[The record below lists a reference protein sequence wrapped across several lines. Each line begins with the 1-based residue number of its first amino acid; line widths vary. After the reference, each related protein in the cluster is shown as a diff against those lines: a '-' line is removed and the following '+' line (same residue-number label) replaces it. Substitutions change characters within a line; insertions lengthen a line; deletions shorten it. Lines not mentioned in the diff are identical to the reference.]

1 MKTKHT
7 RSLLILFLL
16 LVGTILAACSGD
28 SGTGGEADSDDT
40 DAVEEGGEGNGGT
53 LVFGRGGDST
63 SLDPSRT
70 TEGETFKVT
79 KNIFETLLT
88 FEDGGT
94 AVEPG
99 LAKEWDAADDGLTYT
114 FELEE
119 GITFHDGT
127 DFNAD
132 AVVANFERWAAGD
145 EEKFPYYSTM
155 FGGFGDD
162 EGHVIESV
170 EADGDYTVVIT
181 LKRPQAPFLK
191 NIAMD
196 MFAISSPTAIEEH
209 GDDDYERNPVGTGPF
224 QFVEWKPNDSITV
237 EKYDDY
243 WQEGLPKLDK
253 VVFESIPDNAAR
265 LNALTAGEID
275 LADGINPSDGEQI
288 EGNPD
293 LQLFERP
300 SMNVGYLGLTVTREP
315 FDNKE
320 VRQAMNY
327 AIDKEA
333 IIEAFFE
340 GRADIA
346 VNPIPSS
353 IEGYNEDIEG
363 YEYNPEKAKELLEE
377 AGYGD
382 GFDMELWA
390 MPVPRPYMPDGEKV
404 AEVIQKNLADIGV
417 TAEIVSHEW
426 ATYLELAS
434 KGDADAFMLG
444 WTGDNGDADNFIYAL
459 LDEDNIGSNNY
470 TYFKNDE
477 MHDILIEAQ
486 TEVDE
491 DKRIELYKEA
501 QEIIHEE
508 APWVP
513 IAHSTPLLGEQTI
526 SKDSYLT
533 LLVQIYFQTSILNN

>member
-1 MKTKHT
+1 MIAKHNK
-7 RSLLILFLL
+7 SLFVSLLL
-16 LVGTILAACSGD
+16 LVGLVLAACSG
-28 SGTGGEADSDDT
+28 SGDDASTDT
-40 DAVEEGGEGNGGT
+40 DADVEEGEGSGGT

-79 KNIFETLLT
+79 KNVFETLLE
-88 FEDGGT
+88 FEDEGT

-99 LAKEWDAADDGLTYT
+99 LAKEWDVSDDGLEYT

-127 DFNAD
+127 DFDAD
-132 AVVANFERWAAGD
+132 AVVTNFERWAGGD
-145 EEKFPYYSTM
+145 EEQFPYYSTM

-170 EADGDYTVVIT
+170 EAADDYTVEIT

-196 MFAISSPTAIEEH
+196 MFAISSPQAIEEH
-209 GDDDYERNPVGTGPF
+209 GDDDYESNPVGTGPF
-224 QFVEWKPNDSITV
+224 KFVEWKRNDSITI
-237 EKYDDY
+237 EKNEDY
-243 WQEGLPKLDK
+243 WKEGLPKLDK

-288 EGNPD
+288 EGDAD

-315 FDNKE
+315 FDKKE
-320 VRQAMNY
+320 VRQAMNH
-327 AIDKEA
+327 AINKEE
-333 IIEAFFE
+333 IIDAFFE
-340 GRADIA
+340 GRADEAI
-346 VNPIPSS
+346 NPIPES
-353 IEGYNEDIEG
+353 IEGFNEDIEG
-363 YEYNPEKAKELLEE
+363 YDYDPEKAKELLKE
-377 AGYGD
+377 ADLED

-404 AEVIQKNLADIGV
+404 AEVIQKNLADVGI
-417 TAEIVSHEW
+417 TAEIVTHEW
-426 ATYLELAS
+426 ATYLELAE

-477 MHDILIEAQ
+477 MHDLLIEAQ

-491 DKRIELYKEA
+491 EKRIELYKES

-513 IAHSTPLLGEQTI
+513 LAHSTPLLGGADDITGFLPHPTG
-526 SKDSYLT
+526 SD
-533 LLVQIYFQTSILNN
+533 LLSEVEFE